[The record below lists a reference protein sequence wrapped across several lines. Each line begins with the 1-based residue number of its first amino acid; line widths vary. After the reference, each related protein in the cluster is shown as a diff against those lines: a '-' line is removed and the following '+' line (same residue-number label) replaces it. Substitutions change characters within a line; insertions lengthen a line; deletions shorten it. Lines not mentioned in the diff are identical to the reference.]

1 MVHVTKLAPPRE
13 WELQS
18 HRSKHSMVHVTAGMI
33 HVTNPVN
40 AREGVTLR
48 VVRELRAFVAKHRA
62 DYLHEGKDSDG

>member
-1 MVHVTKLAPPRE
+1 
-13 WELQS
+13 
-18 HRSKHSMVHVTAGMI
+18 MVHVTAGMI